1 MSLRSIQNVRIS
13 HFSFYL
19 LLKRA
24 HAWGMAKTKDQN
36 RVVVKV
42 FLYGIQPKIWREFSI
57 SADATFIE
65 LNDAIQAAMGWDNKH
80 PHEFRHGKGK
90 RLVDVIGP
98 VGLEDQTPGEFRD
111 EAKTSV
117 RDFLGKRRLP
127 IRILY
132 RYDFADE
139 WIHELVFEKWEAGD
153 GGPKMLGGERSCPEE
168 DSGGTFQ
175 YMQALH
181 GEVAWMHPGY
191 DPEAFDAD
199 AVDFEKKKSRRR

>member
-1 MSLRSIQNVRIS
+1 
-13 HFSFYL
+13 
-19 LLKRA
+19 
-24 HAWGMAKTKDQN
+24 MAKANIGN

-42 FLYGIQPKIWREFSI
+42 FLYGIQPQIWRRFSI
-57 SADATFIE
+57 DVSATFLE

-98 VGLEDQTPGEFRD
+98 VGLEDQTPGEFQD
-111 EAKTSV
+111 ETKLTVA
-117 RDFLGKRRLP
+117 DFLGKRRLP
-127 IRILY
+127 LRILF

-139 WIHELVFEKWEAGD
+139 WIHEVVFESREEGDAGD
-153 GGPKMLGGERSCPEE
+153 KSAGGSPKMIDGERNCPEE

-181 GEVAWMHPGY
+181 GDTQWMRPGY
-191 DPEAFDAD
+191 DPDAFDPK
-199 AVDFEKKKSRRR
+199 AVDFVKKKTRKRK